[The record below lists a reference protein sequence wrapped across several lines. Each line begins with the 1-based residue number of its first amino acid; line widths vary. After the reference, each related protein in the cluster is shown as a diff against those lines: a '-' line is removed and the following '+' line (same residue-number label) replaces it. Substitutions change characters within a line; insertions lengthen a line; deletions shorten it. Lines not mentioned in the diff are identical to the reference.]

1 MTLRLC
7 GQVRNNVGM
16 LDWFESHQGLLAF
29 IGVVVAVAA
38 IPIAI
43 VVTWRWAGG
52 RRTKLIAGWTSVQMV
67 TGGNVE
73 GLEVHLKGSILD
85 NPHLVTVALHNIG
98 PNDITSSSFDNRAPL
113 EVTVHGARAV
123 ELVGTH
129 EGNLAAVL
137 DADGATL
144 HLGPGHIPAKTERSV
159 VLLTEGEPLS
169 VSFGDLVNV
178 DVRCTRGTS
187 VDQEA
192 LRLTRRTA
200 RTFELIATVA
210 GAAAI
215 SAIAAT
221 LYQ

>member
-1 MTLRLC
+1 M
-7 GQVRNNVGM
+7 
-16 LDWFESHQGLLAF
+16 DWFESHQGLLAF

-38 IPIAI
+38 IVA
-43 VVTWRWAGG
+43 TWRWAGG

-67 TGGNVE
+67 TRGNVE

-85 NPHLVTVALHNIG
+85 NPHLVTVALRNIG
-98 PNDITSSSFDNRAPL
+98 PNDITTSSFDDRTPL
-113 EVTVHGARAV
+113 KVTVHGARAV
-123 ELVGTH
+123 ELVGTQ
-129 EGNLAAVL
+129 ESNLAVVL

-144 HLGPGHIPAKTERSV
+144 HLGPGHIPAKSERSV

-169 VSFGDLVNV
+169 VSFGDLINV

-192 LRLTRRTA
+192 LRLTRRTG
-200 RTFELIATVA
+200 RILELIVTVA
-210 GAAAI
+210 GLAAI
-215 SAIAAT
+215 SAVAAT